1 MKNSMQYINRKYD
14 INLNGLQIAIVILD
28 IKKSYGK
35 LRFLVSPVS
44 GKGEIWVESIIGLNL
59 EKI

>member
-1 MKNSMQYINRKYD
+1 MKEYIQYINRKYD
-14 INLNGLQIAIVILD
+14 INLNGLIVSIVILD

-44 GKGEIWVESIIGLNL
+44 GKGEIWVESIIGLDI
-59 EKI
+59 K